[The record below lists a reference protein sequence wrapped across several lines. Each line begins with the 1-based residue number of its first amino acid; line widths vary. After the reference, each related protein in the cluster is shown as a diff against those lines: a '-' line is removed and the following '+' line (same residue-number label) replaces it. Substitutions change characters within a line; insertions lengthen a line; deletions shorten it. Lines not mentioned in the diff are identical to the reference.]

1 MRSNGFES
9 PLRSMK
15 PSEERLTDPMRT
27 LITSAGE
34 LSSPTDGEVASLVIL
49 RGADLQ
55 PPTPIGPEG
64 LIVGRSPE
72 CGICL
77 EHDSVSRLHFSI
89 EPCVAGYLVR
99 DLGSTNGTFINSRK
113 IDRALVQNGDLIR
126 VGQITLKFIQGAAE
140 GAYHEEL
147 YRLVTLD
154 PLTQAYNRR
163 HFEQELAR
171 EHSRSVRYGR
181 KFSLILFD
189 FDHFKEINDQFGHL
203 AGDAVL
209 KEAAAQIR
217 ERLRRDDILARVGGE
232 EFAILCPESDLDG
245 ACHLAS
251 DLGELIRKL
260 RVIYEGLTIQATIS
274 LGVTE
279 WSGEDET
286 PDALYQ
292 RADRLL
298 YEAKERGRDRYC
310 R

>member
-1 MRSNGFES
+1 
-9 PLRSMK
+9 MK
-15 PSEERLTDPMRT
+15 SSEERMTDPMRT

-34 LSSPTDGEVASLVIL
+34 LSSPADQEEASLVIL

-55 PPTPIGPEG
+55 PPTPIGAEG
-64 LIVGRSPE
+64 IIVGRSQE

-89 EPCVAGYLVR
+89 ERCVAGYIVR
-99 DLGSTNGTFINSRK
+99 DLGSTNGTFVNSRK

-126 VGQITLKFIQGAAE
+126 IGQITLKFIQGAAE

-171 EHSRSVRYGR
+171 EHSRCVRYNR

-189 FDHFKEINDQFGHL
+189 FDHFKEINDEYGHL

-209 KEAAAQIR
+209 KEVASQIR

-232 EFAILCPESDLDG
+232 EFAILCPESDLEG
-245 ACHLAS
+245 ARHLAA
-251 DLGELIRKL
+251 DLGELVRGIS
-260 RVIYEGLTIQATIS
+260 VIYEGLTVKATIS
-274 LGVTE
+274 LGVAE
-279 WSGEDET
+279 WSGEEEN

-292 RADRLL
+292 RADELL
-298 YEAKERGRDRYC
+298 YRAKATGRDRYC
-310 R
+310 G

>member
-1 MRSNGFES
+1 
-9 PLRSMK
+9 
-15 PSEERLTDPMRT
+15 MRT
-27 LITSAGE
+27 LITSAGD
-34 LSSPTDGEVASLVIL
+34 LVSPMDREVASLVIL

-55 PPTPIGPEG
+55 PPTPIGAEG
-64 LIVGRSPE
+64 ITIGRSPE

-89 EPCVAGYLVR
+89 EPCVAGYIVR
-99 DLGSTNGTFINSRK
+99 DLGSTNGTFVNSRK

-126 VGQITLKFIQGAAE
+126 IGQITLKFIQGAAE

-181 KFSLILFD
+181 NFSLILFD

-209 KEAAAQIR
+209 KEVAAQIR

-232 EFAILCPESDLDG
+232 EFAILCPESDLEG
-245 ACHLAS
+245 ASHLAR
-251 DLGELIRKL
+251 DLNALVREIRVL
-260 RVIYEGLTIQATIS
+260 YDGLAVKATIS
-274 LGVTE
+274 LGVAE
-279 WSGEDET
+279 WRGEEEN

-292 RADRLL
+292 RADDLL
-298 YEAKERGRDRYC
+298 YEAKARGRDRYC
-310 R
+310 T